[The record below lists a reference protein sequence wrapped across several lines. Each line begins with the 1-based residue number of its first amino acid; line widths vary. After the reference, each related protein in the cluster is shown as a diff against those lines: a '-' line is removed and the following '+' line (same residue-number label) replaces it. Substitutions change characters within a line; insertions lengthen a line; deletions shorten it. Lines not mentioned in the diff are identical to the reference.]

1 MQEIE
6 GSSHR
11 KISTK
16 RGGMSS
22 KTFTTKNLARCMHVE
37 LDKKNIKR
45 I

>member
-6 GSSHR
+6 GSSRR

-16 RGGMSS
+16 RGGMSAA
-22 KTFTTKNLARCMHVE
+22 KRFTTNNLARGMHVE
-37 LDKKNIKR
+37 LDKNR